1 MTGAIYAMDETGP
14 AHWWLPNFL
23 RNTDNQRDSSTKTSP
38 HESSRLL
45 PKTVPSDGDEVS
57 QEDGEFY
64 DIDDEEKPRSKPVF
78 NEFWILLKGSI
89 PVILAYTLQNSLQTF
104 SVVIVG
110 RGSPED
116 LATAAFSYMFAM
128 STAWLIALG
137 GTTALDTLC
146 SSAFTGSK
154 DRHDLGVLLQ
164 RAFIILG
171 GFYVPVAVLW
181 FCSEPVFIAL
191 GQGQQLSHDSAR
203 FLWCLIPG
211 GLGYIYFECMKKYLQ
226 AQGSSASHLFILR
239 SALIRLGIMRPG
251 TYVLLITS
259 PINAG
264 LNFLF
269 VCTFKMGLLGAPTAT
284 GISYWLSFLLLLAY
298 ARFVQGWEGWGGWSK
313 RCLHHPGTFARLAFL
328 GTVHVGT
335 EWWAFE
341 IVALAAGRLGTIPL
355 AAQSVIMTSDQ
366 VMNTIPFGVGVA
378 TSARIG
384 NLLGARNAAG
394 AARAANTAAWLSMLL
409 GALVL
414 AILMASKDHFAKI
427 FNNDPDVVKLTAEV
441 LPYVA
446 LFQIAD
452 GLNGSCGGSLR
463 GMGRQHIGAAVNIV
477 SYYCGALPLGIWLAF
492 HGWGLKGLW
501 VGQCIALYLVGL
513 LEWVIVA
520 FSNWDHQVKKAFERM
535 DHDERAESGSEPP
548 GAPTTS

>member
-1 MTGAIYAMDETGP
+1 MDETGP
-14 AHWWLPNFL
+14 AYRWLPKFL
-23 RNTDNQRDSSTKTSP
+23 RNTDNQQDASTKTSP

-45 PKTVPSDGDEVS
+45 PKTVPGDGDEVS
-57 QEDGEFY
+57 QKDGELY
-64 DIDDEEKPRSKPVF
+64 DFEDDEKPRSKRVF
-78 NEFWILLKGSI
+78 NEFGILLKGSI

-181 FCSEPVFIAL
+181 FCSEPIFVAL
-191 GQGQQLSHDSAR
+191 GQGQQLSHDSSR

-226 AQGSSASHLFILR
+226 AQGTSAWHLSSLQ
-239 SALIRLGIMRPG
+239 SALIRIGIMRPG

-259 PINAG
+259 PVNAG

-269 VCTFKMGLLGAPTAT
+269 VYTFKMGLLGAPIAT

-313 RCLHHPGTFARLAFL
+313 RCLHHPWAFARLAFL

-414 AILMASKDHFAKI
+414 AILMASKDHFAKL
-427 FNNDPDVVKLTAEV
+427 FNNDRDVVKLTAEV

-463 GMGRQHIGAAVNIV
+463 GMGRQHVGAAVNIV

-501 VGQCIALYLVGL
+501 VGQCIALYLVGI

-520 FSNWDHQVKKAFERM
+520 FSNWDHQVHKAFERM